1 MKTEAFL
8 FTLLMVLWPIFL
20 LYLLKIRPN
29 KLFRKNLNQSV
40 IQSLRMLGINQVFNA
55 GTEFRFKGIYQ
66 DHTVSLTTKKNSAIK
81 AFIQVV
87 VTFKVNTQNEDHHET
102 LTHLNQQLEQI
113 TALNAYASKWE
124 ADEVRLS
131 WDVPLNAITFDNLK
145 DKIDSAVLLVE
156 KASFTP
162 LGSLNT
168 PTQFNKD
175 WKTAFSS

>member
-1 MKTEAFL
+1 M
-8 FTLLMVLWPIFL
+8 
-20 LYLLKIRPN
+20 
-29 KLFRKNLNQSV
+29 NQSV

-55 GTEFRFKGIYQ
+55 GTEFRFKGFYQ

-87 VTFKVNTQNEDHHET
+87 VTFKVNAQKEDHHET

-131 WDVPLNAITFDNLK
+131 WELPLNAITFDDLK
-145 DKIDSAVLLVE
+145 DKIDSAVLMVE
-156 KASFTP
+156 KASFPP